1 MISPKDKI
9 DGERRL
15 HENAK
20 QYKKIHGVEA
30 CFTLTPAGAKELKTY
45 LAEKKVKFTPV
56 TGMDWNQNPTGKYY
70 DGVPMDIVGDFLAEK
85 MGLEIPKNSLGTRT
99 MSKLL
104 GAASTGV
111 YLEGDKNHM
120 VILDLAALDA
130 LAKSNSHTR

>member
-1 MISPKDKI
+1 MVSPKDKI

-15 HENAK
+15 DENAK
-20 QYKKIHGVEA
+20 RYKKKHGVEA
-30 CFTLTPAGAKELKTY
+30 YFTLTPAGAKSLKEY

-56 TGMDWNQNPTGKYY
+56 AGMDGNQNPTGKHY
-70 DGVPMDIVGDFLAEK
+70 DGVPMGIVGDFLTEK
-85 MGLEIPKNSLGTRT
+85 MGLEIPKNSVGTRT

-104 GAASTGV
+104 GVASVSV

-130 LAKSNSHTR
+130 LAKSNALTR